1 LPTEEEP
8 SRVVDLLDAAFDRL
22 SPLSAN
28 WLVLTHTG
36 AVTFEPV
43 PLARAIAEELRL
55 TRGPGGGLWYDA
67 GGVYRSGGEDL
78 ASALVQRLLA
88 DDFRRNRL
96 TEVLAWCKALPQTI
110 ESEANPTC

>member
-55 TRGPGGGLWYDA
+55 TRGPGGDSVRRR
-67 GGVYRSGGEDL
+67 GVYRSGSEDL